1 MKLPDELV
9 IGTWGVVRSE
19 IPPPHEAGKEFFHF
33 LPDCTHCWEYPFI
46 EQKRKIW
53 RFRFRMTDSGVHIT
67 PTDSDAVKNG
77 WDLPLA
83 TDGEYLVITNPSGHR
98 SWLKR
103 IHPSERP
110 TFLTIFCDPTANR

>member
-33 LPDCTHCWEYPFI
+33 LPYGTHCWEYPFI

-67 PTDSDAVKNG
+67 RRIQAANAIG
-77 WDLPLA
+77 G
-83 TDGEYLVITNPSGHR
+83 GE
-98 SWLKR
+98 LKMACGVR
-103 IHPSERP
+103 
-110 TFLTIFCDPTANR
+110 